1 MGVLERARQQWP
13 FSTLPISHWVRMFPG
28 GRFIVFQTCP
38 EGIKIDSRAWCG
50 RGGVAAWGGHGGVA
64 AASLGCKVLVQCRR
78 CGGGR
83 NPSTPSLIPFCGS
96 SISSSFSLGCHLGIV
111 FQA

>member
-1 MGVLERARQQWP
+1 MGVMEWARQQWP
-13 FSTLPISHWVRMFPG
+13 FSTFPISHWVRMFPG

-38 EGIKIDSRAWCG
+38 EGIKIDSRAWSGC
-50 RGGVAAWGGHGGVA
+50 GGVA

-78 CGGGR
+78 CRGGG